1 MFTEMN
7 DLFKNTYMA
16 FWDDKP
22 KELVSPAVFSS
33 MDTIYGTKALD
44 LITACLSRFAEL
56 IAKADDV
63 ITNEEKNVLK
73 KIKEM
78 IDVSRRKNIH
88 KDDDNSL
95 VLLQKYNYTPNLNSN
110 EALAE
115 LEELV
120 GMENIKNDVREL
132 INYLKIQKIREEKG
146 IGKTSISLHS
156 VFCGPPGT
164 GKTTI
169 ARIIAK
175 VYKHLG
181 YLGKGHLVET
191 DRSGMVGS
199 YVGQTSEKVDDL
211 IKTSL
216 DGVLFVDE
224 AYALKPVD
232 SDKDYGQEA
241 IDIMLKRME
250 DYRDGLVIIVAG
262 YPEEMK
268 RFIESN
274 SGLKSRFSKYFY
286 SSDYTPDELFSIF
299 NIFCN
304 KSNYRISP
312 NAIIKLKQILTNAY
326 NSRDRFFGNAR
337 MARNLFEKIIQKQS
351 NRIIDIVPLTD
362 EILSTIEIDDVPDVI
377 QQM

>member
-1 MFTEMN
+1 
-7 DLFKNTYMA
+7 
-16 FWDDKP
+16 
-22 KELVSPAVFSS
+22 
-33 MDTIYGTKALD
+33 
-44 LITACLSRFAEL
+44 L